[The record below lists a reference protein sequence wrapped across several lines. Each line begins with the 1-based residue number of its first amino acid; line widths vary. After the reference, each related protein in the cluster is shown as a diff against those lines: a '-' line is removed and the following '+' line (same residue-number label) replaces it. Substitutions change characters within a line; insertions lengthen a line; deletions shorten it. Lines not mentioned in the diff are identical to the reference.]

1 VFCLSKTC
9 SYSYYKLQPQ
19 EEQLLAAVL
28 DRDDAALEQH
38 NPFDASTACLDADD
52 DVDACETP
60 AADAEADDGQ
70 AVEASASA
78 PGTPA
83 LGQPAVPKFAGS
95 CCYSGRPSSEGSSR
109 NIASGS
115 SGRAKHTL
123 AEIDALLVALQGDHS
138 CYVGHGPGLGSSRP
152 SIATLSSAP
161 GERWRPCQGWLFC

>member
-1 VFCLSKTC
+1 LLSLVFFLSTSC

-28 DRDDAALEQH
+28 GRDEAALEQH

-52 DVDACETP
+52 DDDHACETP

-83 LGQPAVPKFAGS
+83 VPKFAGS

-109 NIASGS
+109 SVASGS

-138 CYVGHGPGLGSSRP
+138 CCVGPGLGSSRP

-161 GERWRPCQGWLFC
+161 GG